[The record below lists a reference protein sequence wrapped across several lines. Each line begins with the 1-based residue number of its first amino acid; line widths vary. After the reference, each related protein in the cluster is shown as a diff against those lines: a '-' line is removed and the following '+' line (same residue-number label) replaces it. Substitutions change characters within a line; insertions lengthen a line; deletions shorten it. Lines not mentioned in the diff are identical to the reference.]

1 MRISS
6 VKIKQTESVDSI
18 KTKGFSIHFHDCKE
32 GEICVMLPVSSKNME
47 EAVLEQGWQILDE
60 IITSH

>member
-18 KTKGFSIHFHDCKE
+18 HSKGFKTHFHECED
-32 GEICVMLPVSSKNME
+32 GEICVMLPVSEKHME
-47 EAVLEQGWQILDE
+47 EAVLSQGWKILSD